1 MRDFL
6 AKFASDL
13 TSPYSEQLKADL
25 QRLVDRV
32 NSHKFEF
39 LAKLNELSPPN
50 QTMTEFEKQQ
60 WSLKGSNWN
69 YNKNYLLQ
77 EKAGDTKRDEAQA
90 VAKPLKKLMLEKC
103 RG

>member
-50 QTMTEFEKQQ
+50 QTMTEFEKATMEPQRQQ
-60 WSLKGSNWN
+60 LE
-69 YNKNYLLQ
+69 LQ
-77 EKAGDTKRDEAQA
+77 QKLF
-90 VAKPLKKLMLEKC
+90 VARKSW
-103 RG
+103 

>member
-13 TSPYSEQLKADL
+13 TNPYSEQLKADL

-50 QTMTEFEKQQ
+50 QTMTEFEKR